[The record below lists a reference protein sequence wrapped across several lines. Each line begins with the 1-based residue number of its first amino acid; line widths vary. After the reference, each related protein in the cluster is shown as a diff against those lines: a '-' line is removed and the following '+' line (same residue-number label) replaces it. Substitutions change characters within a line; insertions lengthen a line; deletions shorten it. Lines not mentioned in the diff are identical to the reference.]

1 MSSAWI
7 LEEKFIEQYGELVPG
22 LEYKNVGNKHH
33 WVDRLVWTDQKWIKY
48 ISDKKV
54 KTGDVLQITLPDMKI
69 KTVLEFKKGA
79 QALITGGSH
88 VGSIS
93 KIKDIEITRSTKPN
107 LVMYDEFQTI
117 KPYSFV
123 VGEKKAMV
131 ALPEVKV

>member
-1 MSSAWI
+1 MKS
-7 LEEKFIEQYGELVPG
+7 GE
-22 LEYKNVGNKHH
+22 
-33 WVDRLVWTDQKWIKY
+33 
-48 ISDKKV
+48 
-54 KTGDVLQITLPDMKI
+54 VLQVTLPDLKI

-93 KIKDIEITRSTKPN
+93 KIKDIEVTLSTIPN
-107 LVMYDEFQTI
+107 LVMYGEFQTI